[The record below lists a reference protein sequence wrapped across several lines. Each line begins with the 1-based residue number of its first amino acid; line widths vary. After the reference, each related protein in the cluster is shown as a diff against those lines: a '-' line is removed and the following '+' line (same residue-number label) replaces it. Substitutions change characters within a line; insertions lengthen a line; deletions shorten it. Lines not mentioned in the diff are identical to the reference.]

1 MGRIDVVKDEAK
13 EFYDKYSKELNN
25 KEIFHK
31 ESEKFAEKKKEP
43 KINDQLP

>member
-1 MGRIDVVKDEAK
+1 MGKIDVVKDEAK

-31 ESEKFAEKKKEP
+31 ASEKFEGKKKEP
-43 KINDQLP
+43 SINDQLP